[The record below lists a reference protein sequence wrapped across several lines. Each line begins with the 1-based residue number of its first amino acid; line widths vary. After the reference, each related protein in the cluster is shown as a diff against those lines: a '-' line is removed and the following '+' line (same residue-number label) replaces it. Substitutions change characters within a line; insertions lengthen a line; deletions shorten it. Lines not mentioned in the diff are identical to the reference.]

1 MASRGKLIATLS
13 TLLLLGAVSGEGYSV
28 RRAGASAAQKKLAGS
43 QAERAKIL
51 YANSCARCHG
61 ADGSGQT
68 AMGRAFEAPNLTDA
82 GWWKTQRPNDKRLT
96 TSIRDGR
103 SRQRMPAFG
112 KELSKSEIA
121 ALVRLVRT
129 FGGK

>member
-1 MASRGKLIATLS
+1 MASRGKLIATCW
-13 TLLLLGAVSGEGYSV
+13 TLLLLGAVSGGGYSV
-28 RRAGASAAQKKLAGS
+28 RHAGASAAQKKSAGS
-43 QAERAKIL
+43 QPERAKIL
-51 YANSCARCHG
+51 YANNCARCHG

-82 GWWKTQRPNDKRLT
+82 GWWKRERPNDKRLT

-103 SRQRMPAFG
+103 NRQRMPAFG
-112 KELSKSEIA
+112 QELSKSEIA